1 MRNEGFQIDKLEPIA
16 LEKPAEDRADAVFD
30 ELFGTISADP
40 LRAAGKVMGYLKD
53 HTNAKPF
60 INAARVLVFRKGDDS
75 HDYKFS
81 SAVLED
87 YRRVSP
93 RWRDRY
99 LAASVF
105 KLQGTGGRD
114 NQVVER
120 TRAALA

>member
-1 MRNEGFQIDKLEPIA
+1 
-16 LEKPAEDRADAVFD
+16 
-30 ELFGTISADP
+30 
-40 LRAAGKVMGYLKD
+40 
-53 HTNAKPF
+53 
-60 INAARVLVFRKGDDS
+60 VLVFRKGDDS

-87 YRRVSP
+87 YRRISP
-93 RWRDRY
+93 KWRDRY

-105 KLQGTGGRD
+105 KLQGSGQAD